1 MRANNWITIEQMKSV
16 PAGSIVVSRAIRPGR
31 PTCYTVSDHYT
42 PFKPE
47 EIPELEEFLETQ
59 PDLEIHFLVL
69 DEAPN
74 ETC

>member
-1 MRANNWITIEQMKSV
+1 MRVNNWITLEQLKSV
-16 PAGSIVVSRAIRPGR
+16 PEGSIVVSRAIRSGHGAS
-31 PTCYTVSDHYT
+31 YTISDQFT

-47 EIPELEEFLETQ
+47 EIPELEEFIKAR
-59 PDLEIHFLVL
+59 PDLEIHFLVI

>member
-1 MRANNWITIEQMKSV
+1 MRADNWITIEQLKSV

-31 PTCYTVSDHYT
+31 GACYSISDQFT

-47 EIPELEEFLETQ
+47 EIPELEEFLEAN
-59 PDLEIHFLVL
+59 PELEIHFLVL